1 MKKLPVD
8 GRLYP
13 FALAALMSLGPF
25 GIDMYL
31 PSLPA
36 MAVDFNSDAAGLQI
50 SLSLFMVCFGAGQIV
65 TGPLADRYGR
75 KIVAMGGLVLF
86 CATSFLVAQATS
98 LETLYIAR
106 MLQGLAASCGP
117 IASRAFVRD
126 NFDGSRAAAMFGY
139 LGAIMAIVPMLA
151 PILGGLMQ
159 EWWGWQATFWFMGGA
174 ALLIAMVYLLFVEE
188 SLTAENMQPIRP
200 LVVLRNFGE
209 LLTNRYFLNNV
220 LVVSLMFGGLMA
232 FINGSSF
239 VMQDVYGLSPFV
251 YSLVF
256 GLNVVGFMTGTIMT
270 SRLSTSWGS
279 ERLVRI
285 GMTSLFISAFVQ
297 MIPVLLDMQSV
308 PTLVVAQFF
317 GSAGFGLCNAQFSAR
332 ILQPFP
338 RMAGTAA
345 ALSGTLQLGVAGAI
359 SAIPG
364 FLFDGTGHPFAY
376 VVAGSSIA
384 GVLIWY
390 FTLRGRAAPDVG

>member
-1 MKKLPVD
+1 MKKLPID

-36 MAVDFNSDAAGLQI
+36 MAVYFDSDPAGLQI
-50 SLSLFMVCFGAGQIV
+50 SLSIFMVCFGAGQIV
-65 TGPLADRYGR
+65 TGPLADRFGR
-75 KIVAMGGLVLF
+75 RTVAVIGLIMFFV
-86 CATSFLVAQATS
+86 TSFLVATATS
-98 LETLYIAR
+98 LEMLYAAR

-117 IASRAFVRD
+117 VTSRAFVRD
-126 NFDGSRAAAMFGY
+126 SFDGSRAAAMFGY

-151 PILGGLMQ
+151 PILGGVMQ
-159 EWWGWQATFWFMGGA
+159 EWWGWQATFWFMGLA
-174 ALLIAMVYLLFVEE
+174 ALVIALTFYLFVDE
-188 SLTAENMQPIRP
+188 SLTEDNRQPIRP
-200 LVVLRNFGE
+200 LTVLRNFGE
-209 LLTNRYFLNNV
+209 LLTNTYFLNTV
-220 LVVSLMFGGLMA
+220 LVTSLIFGGLMA

-239 VMQDVYGLSPFV
+239 VMQDIYGLSPFV

-279 ERLVRI
+279 ERLVRW
-285 GMTSLFISAFVQ
+285 GMVSLVISAIAQ
-297 MIPVLLDMQSV
+297 MVPVLLDFQSV

-332 ILQPFP
+332 VLQPFP

-345 ALSGTLQLGVAGAI
+345 ALSGTLNLAVAGVI

-364 FLFDGTGHPFAY
+364 FLFDGTGRPFAY
-376 VVAGSSIA
+376 VVAGASMA
-384 GVLIWY
+384 GVLIWF
-390 FTLRGRAAPDVG
+390 FTLRERKTPAMG